1 MSAETKWQR
10 RTLIKSRNATRRG
23 LNCGNKSQQ
32 TNHLDHHNPF
42 NSINAAADPT
52 KFFKSVLAFPVLEE
66 WREGGA
72 CCLSFKGETRV
83 SAAHF
88 DAVLPGNAEAG
99 ITRGGNGNR
108 RRKNKTG
115 RSLRLMLG
123 GGGRGLLCFLMS
135 KCASALIRSGANLS
149 EESARLFLI
158 TPRRIKIKST
168 GGFSRLSGALPQLRC
183 QIGPLRHGSLLPDW
197 LVNSHHQI
205 PAPPRSAVR
214 RLERTGSRGLAPA
227 AATSSF
233 CGKAFYPIVSVGG
246 GS

>member
-1 MSAETKWQR
+1 M
-10 RTLIKSRNATRRG
+10 
-23 LNCGNKSQQ
+23 
-32 TNHLDHHNPF
+32 
-42 NSINAAADPT
+42 
-52 KFFKSVLAFPVLEE
+52 
-66 WREGGA
+66 GGG

-88 DAVLPGNAEAG
+88 DEVLPGNAEAG

-115 RSLRLMLG
+115 RSRLLMVG
-123 GGGRGLLCFLMS
+123 GGGRGLLSFLMS

-168 GGFSRLSGALPQLRC
+168 GGFSRLSGAPPQLRC

-214 RLERTGSRGLAPA
+214 RLERTGSRGLRPPQPHHPFVVKPFTLLSVWVVEAKKKRLSGCYCLRGRITDGRIISKTAFFQAPNNA
-227 AATSSF
+227 A
-233 CGKAFYPIVSVGG
+233 PLLPWR
-246 GS
+246 GSWKR